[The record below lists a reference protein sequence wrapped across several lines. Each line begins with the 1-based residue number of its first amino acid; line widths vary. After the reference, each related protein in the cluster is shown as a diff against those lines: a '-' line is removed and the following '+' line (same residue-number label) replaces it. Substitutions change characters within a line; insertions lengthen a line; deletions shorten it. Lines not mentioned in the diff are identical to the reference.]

1 VEATA
6 KATSRETGEH
16 KASLRTN
23 FGTDWGATIAASPR
37 GCLSLRSSQRRLLP
51 KVHKGWRTR
60 YASSDNQAKVTL
72 TP

>member
-16 KASLRTN
+16 KAGLGTN
-23 FGTDWGATIAASPR
+23 FGTDSGGSRRLPR
-37 GCLSLRSSQRRLLP
+37 GVRLSLRSSRRRLLP
-51 KVHKGWRTR
+51 NVHSGWRTR
-60 YASSDNQAKVTL
+60 DASSDNQAKVTL